1 MIRILPEHKD
11 SHAGL
16 RCDDGFARNTVK
28 TLIFGSYL
36 ILATLAVKAKSAK
49 LQVRFYFIFNILT
62 YAHLNGGSDIRR
74 SLRVFE
80 MLSIPL
86 YTTV

>member
-16 RCDDGFARNTVK
+16 RCDGGFALNYCT

-49 LQVRFYFIFNILT
+49 IKVRQYLIFNILT
-62 YAHLNGGSDIRR
+62 YAQLNGGR
-74 SLRVFE
+74 LRYKEILMSV
-80 MLSIPL
+80 
-86 YTTV
+86 